1 MILALIGLAVLAI
14 LFCSAMFG
22 MLVGRILP
30 EHHLTA
36 ETKGVI
42 TVSTGVIGTLTAL
55 VLGLLI
61 GAASSSF
68 NTKNQEVVL
77 IAADVVQLDHL
88 LRSYGPE
95 VEGLRD
101 LLRRYA
107 ATKTQDFFPEG
118 STRSPNLKNPRTVAL
133 LEELQGRLVA
143 LDPSN
148 ANQRWLQSQ
157 ALQLVSSIAGA
168 RWLLVEQN
176 RIGIAVPLLVLVV
189 FWLCLLFFSFALF
202 APRNATV
209 TTALFIC
216 ALAAAGAIY
225 MTLELSTP
233 FRGIVRISS
242 KPMKEALDE
251 IGLK

>member
-1 MILALIGLAVLAI
+1 
-14 LFCSAMFG
+14 MFG

-30 EHHLTA
+30 EHHLTG

-42 TVSTGVIGTLTAL
+42 TVSAGVIGTLTAL

-68 NTKNQEVVL
+68 NTKSQEVVL
-77 IAADVVQLDHL
+77 IAADVVQLDHM

-95 VEGLRD
+95 AEGLRD
-101 LLRRYA
+101 LLHRYA
-107 ATKTQDFFPEG
+107 AMKTQDLFPEG
-118 STRSPNLKNPRTVAL
+118 STQPPNLSNPRTVAL

-157 ALQLVSSIAGA
+157 ALQLVRSISGG
-168 RWLLVEQN
+168 RWLLVGQN

-209 TTALFIC
+209 ITALFLS
-216 ALAAAGAIY
+216 ALAVAGAIY
-225 MTLELSTP
+225 MTLELTTP
-233 FRGIVRISS
+233 FRGILRISS
-242 KPMKEALDE
+242 TPMKEALDE
-251 IGLK
+251 INLK

>member
-1 MILALIGLAVLAI
+1 MTYKANCQTCA
-14 LFCSAMFG
+14 
-22 MLVGRILP
+22 
-30 EHHLTA
+30 
-36 ETKGVI
+36 
-42 TVSTGVIGTLTAL
+42 
-55 VLGLLI
+55 
-61 GAASSSF
+61 
-68 NTKNQEVVL
+68 
-77 IAADVVQLDHL
+77 
-88 LRSYGPE
+88 
-95 VEGLRD
+95 
-101 LLRRYA
+101 
-107 ATKTQDFFPEG
+107 
-118 STRSPNLKNPRTVAL
+118 RTDAL
-133 LEELQGRLVA
+133 LEELQDRLVA

-233 FRGIVRISS
+233 FRGIIRISS